1 MPAATAI
8 AEAGP
13 VPAPFPPATPP
24 SFGTLALRWYRLN
37 RAGLRATAI
46 GIISLLAFLLVWH
59 LLTTYRVVFFVRFT
73 NVPSPLAVYASFT
86 KAIHD
91 PKFLLHILLSCRRI
105 LFGFSLAAV
114 VGVPLGLIMG
124 RFKLVHEI
132 IFPVAEVLRPIPAI
146 AWVPM
151 AIMLWPTNEQS
162 IVFITFLGAFFP
174 ILVNTLHGMS
184 LVDPVLV
191 RAAQCLGAR
200 ERSIF
205 REVYFPASMPH
216 IFTGLTVGMGVAWVS
231 LIAAEMISGQY
242 GIGYF
247 TWEAYSLV
255 QICRHRARHD
265 RDRRAWPW
273 IEPAYQGRRAV
284 GDAVEAEMNE
294 ILTKAPQGHIEVRNF
309 SLSYES
315 IEGPVQAVT
324 DTQIHEAR
332 RVRLDRRALRLW
344 KVDAAQCGRRLPQA
358 DHRCSHGRRRAGQR
372 PQRRARH
379 GVSAIFAVSVED
391 GAGERRVR
399 PEDARHGALPA
410 RARARARCSGSRG
423 SRRSKNIIRKNSPAA

>member
-1 MPAATAI
+1 MPATAL
-8 AEAGP
+8 AEAGHA
-13 VPAPFPPATPP
+13 PAAIAPPTTPP

-37 RAGLRATAI
+37 RAGLRAAAI
-46 GIISLLAFLLVWH
+46 GVVSLLAFLMVWH

-73 NVPSPLAVYASFT
+73 NVPSPLAVYASFS

-91 PKFLLHILLSCRRI
+91 PKFLMHIALSCRRI
-105 LFGFSLAAV
+105 FIGFSLAAI

-162 IVFITFLGAFFP
+162 IVFITFLGSFFP

-205 REVYFPASMPH
+205 RDVYFPASLPH

-231 LIAAEMISGQY
+231 LIAAEMISGQF

-247 TWEAYSLV
+247 TWEAYSLISYPEIV
-255 QICRHRARHD
+255 LGMITIGVLGLMCSGLIRFIGKAMM
-265 RDRRAWPW
+265 PW
-273 IEPAYQGRRAV
+273 
-284 GDAVEAEMNE
+284 
-294 ILTKAPQGHIEVRNF
+294 
-309 SLSYES
+309 LSY
-315 IEGPVQAVT
+315 GA
-324 DTQIHEAR
+324 
-332 RVRLDRRALRLW
+332 
-344 KVDAAQCGRRLPQA
+344 
-358 DHRCSHGRRRAGQR
+358 RAGSN
-372 PQRRARH
+372 P
-379 GVSAIFAVSVED
+379 
-391 GAGERRVR
+391 
-399 PEDARHGALPA
+399 
-410 RARARARCSGSRG
+410 
-423 SRRSKNIIRKNSPAA
+423 